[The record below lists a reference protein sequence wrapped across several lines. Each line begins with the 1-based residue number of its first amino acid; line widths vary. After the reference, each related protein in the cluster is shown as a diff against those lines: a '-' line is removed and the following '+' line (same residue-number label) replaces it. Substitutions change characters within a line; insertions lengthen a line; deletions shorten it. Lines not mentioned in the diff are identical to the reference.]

1 MKKPF
6 SWIRFLALSAL
17 LFIVMLTAVSVGSAE
32 LSVADSFLILLQ
44 KIPFVGEPFMLP
56 EHGAVYEKIVWEV
69 RMPRVLLSALT
80 GGALAVVGAVYQ
92 GIFLNSLADPHI
104 LGVSSGAALGA
115 TAAMLTGAS
124 VSFFGL
130 GAIGLFA
137 FAGALL
143 TVFAVYCV
151 AKPGRGISAVHLL
164 LAGTAIS
171 TLLSSMISL
180 LMTFHHEQ
188 IVRVYLWTMGSFS
201 SASWEKAAFLGVFV
215 LFGTAVFWSG
225 AGRLNIMLLGEEEAK
240 CLGVDTGRLQRV
252 FILVSSVLVAA
263 AVSVSGIIG
272 FVGLIVPHCVRIICG
287 PDNRK
292 VIPYSLLAGAAFLV
306 ACDTAARTMASP
318 TEIPVGVVTSLF
330 GAPHFIALLLK
341 KRGKRS

>member
-115 TAAMLTGAS
+115 TAAMLSGVS
-124 VSFFGL
+124 VSFLGL
-130 GAIGLFA
+130 GAIGVFA
-137 FAGALL
+137 FAGALI
-143 TVFAVYCV
+143 TVFLVYAV
-151 AKPGRGISAVHLL
+151 AKPASGMSAVHLL
-164 LAGTAIS
+164 LAGAAIS
-171 TLLSSMISL
+171 TLLSSVISL

-201 SASWEKAAFLGVFV
+201 SASWEKTAFLSVFV
-215 LFGTAVFWSG
+215 LLGTAVLWGG
-225 AGRLNIMLLGEEEAK
+225 AGKLNIMLLGEEEAK
-240 CLGVDTGRLQRV
+240 CLGVDTGRLRRV
-252 FILVSSVLVAA
+252 FILASSALVAA

-272 FVGLIVPHCVRIICG
+272 FVGLIVPHCVRIVCG

-292 VIPYSLLAGAAFLV
+292 VMPYGLLSGAVFLV
-306 ACDTAARTMASP
+306 ICDTAARTMAAP

-330 GAPHFIALLLK
+330 GAPYFIALLLK
-341 KRGKRS
+341 KRRQQR

>member
-201 SASWEKAAFLGVFV
+201 SASWEKAAFLGDFV

-330 GAPHFIALLLK
+330 GAPYFIALLLK

>member
-225 AGRLNIMLLGEEEAK
+225 AGRLNIMLLGEEEAEEY
-240 CLGVDTGRLQRV
+240 LRLDNEAVPTTIQRN
-252 FILVSSVLVAA
+252 
-263 AVSVSGIIG
+263 
-272 FVGLIVPHCVRIICG
+272 PMRC
-287 PDNRK
+287 
-292 VIPYSLLAGAAFLV
+292 
-306 ACDTAARTMASP
+306 TAA
-318 TEIPVGVVTSLF
+318 ELEESL
-330 GAPHFIALLLK
+330 
-341 KRGKRS
+341 RGRRCAFCQTPSLG

>member
-151 AKPGRGISAVHLL
+151 AKPGRGISVHLL

-330 GAPHFIALLLK
+330 GAPYFIALLLK

>member
-92 GIFLNSLADPHI
+92 GVFLNSLADPHI

-330 GAPHFIALLLK
+330 GAPYFIALLLK

>member
-1 MKKPF
+1 M
-6 SWIRFLALSAL
+6 
-17 LFIVMLTAVSVGSAE
+17 
-32 LSVADSFLILLQ
+32 
-44 KIPFVGEPFMLP
+44 
-56 EHGAVYEKIVWEV
+56 
-69 RMPRVLLSALT
+69 
-80 GGALAVVGAVYQ
+80 
-92 GIFLNSLADPHI
+92 
-104 LGVSSGAALGA
+104 GVSSGAALGA

-330 GAPHFIALLLK
+330 GAPYFIALLLK

>member
-330 GAPHFIALLLK
+330 GAPYFIALLLK

>member
-44 KIPFVGEPFMLP
+44 KIPFVGEPFVLP

-330 GAPHFIALLLK
+330 GAPYFIALLLK